1 MRKTGL
7 RWSAVLLCMLL
18 VLLMAGFVGCKKE
31 ETPSD
36 DDTKEPDKEVVK
48 TEYGMEIADYTE
60 YEYDMSKQ
68 DVTRSMKF
76 HEASNASES
85 QKKEDDKTPAEDVEQ
100 STIQR
105 DPEIHFLN
113 GQTEADCAVVLLPN
127 GKTMLF
133 NAGSADEEFGT
144 YLQSYLKSLKV
155 KSIDYLVLSG
165 YDDMRIGQLKPLAE
179 AFDTSKAEVY
189 VKGRALSGNNESLI
203 HEEMKALEKLD
214 TNIYANYMTTM
225 RILQEKYGNINFVS
239 EDHTKATI
247 SEMTLDFFNTDFT
260 AYKEYRDWMLCCR
273 LSYGD
278 ASVVFMGQATTN
290 VLDKYAEELAGSSV
304 IRTGGHQKA
313 YYSKDAYEKLASKL
327 VVSQLPES
335 LAENTLEKSDLQNFL
350 QKSGI
355 KSYVTGASKSEVV
368 IRFSNGQALIA
379 NGVQPTVVEFVG
391 YWTDWI
397 D

>member
-1 MRKTGL
+1 MTG
-7 RWSAVLLCMLL
+7 CK
-18 VLLMAGFVGCKKE
+18 GCKKE
-31 ETPSD
+31 ETPSED
-36 DDTKEPDKEVVK
+36 DGKEPNKEVVK
-48 TEYGMEIADYTE
+48 TEYGVEIADYTE

-68 DVTRSMKF
+68 DVTRAMKF
-76 HEASNASES
+76 HEASNASGS
-85 QKKEDDKTPAEDVEQ
+85 QKKDDEKTPTEDVEQ
-100 STIQR
+100 PALRR

-113 GQTEADCAVVLLPN
+113 AQTEADCAVVLLSN

-155 KSIDYLVLSG
+155 KTIDYLVLSG
-165 YDDMRIGQLKPLAE
+165 YDDMRIGQLEALAKV
-179 AFDTSKAEVY
+179 FDTSKAEVY
-189 VKGRALSGNNESLI
+189 VKGRALSGDNEKLI
-203 HEEMKALEKLD
+203 REEMAALNSLD
-214 TNIYANYMTTM
+214 TNIYANYMKTM
-225 RILQEKYGNINFVS
+225 RILREKYGTINFVN
-239 EDHTKATI
+239 EDHTKATV

-290 VLDKYAEELAGSSV
+290 VLDKYAEDLAGSSV

-327 VVSQLPES
+327 VVSQLPEL